1 MFVGIEKVATFSH
14 TYDGKPVGSLDSGFF
29 SSLKYKYAKRGMND
43 ISKLLQFKSWGAPYY
58 KWPKKFDGAN
68 EQGVKAA

>member
-43 ISKLLQFKSWGAPYY
+43 IS
-58 KWPKKFDGAN
+58 
-68 EQGVKAA
+68 